1 MKFNYQGRT
10 KNGDVRVG
18 QVEASSQESAIN
30 LLQGYGLYVTL
41 LEEDKKPV
49 YAKNISFFSSVSRK
63 DIVLFSRQLSIM
75 FRSKVSL
82 IEALRVLSSQ
92 MKNIDFK
99 EKVFHISEDIE
110 AGTSFSKSLSQ
121 YPKIF
126 SPFYIAMVKSGEL
139 SGKLSEVLDYLAK
152 HLEKEYHLVA
162 KAKGALIYP
171 ALVLFVV
178 VLVIGLLVFFVIPN
192 LTQVLESSGQELPI
206 ATRIVISGAEFLKSW
221 GWIFIFVIAFLVVF
235 IARYKKTKSGEKN
248 FDSLILKI
256 PMLKNLLV
264 MIYVSRFSE
273 NLSTLISGGL
283 PIVQSLETTRDVIGN
298 TSYKEA
304 IEKAKEG
311 VRKGQTISSVL
322 AKYPG
327 LFPPVF
333 NQMVMVGEKTGNLDN
348 VLMDIVDFY
357 QKEIDTSIDNLL
369 GIMEPLLVVF
379 LGGIVGGIMMAVL
392 TPMYS
397 MMTFWY

>member
-10 KNGDVRVG
+10 KGGDVRVG

-49 YAKNISFFSSVSRK
+49 YAKNISFLSGVSRK

-397 MMTFWY
+397 MMTF

>member
-10 KNGDVRVG
+10 KGGDVRVG

-397 MMTFWY
+397 MMTF